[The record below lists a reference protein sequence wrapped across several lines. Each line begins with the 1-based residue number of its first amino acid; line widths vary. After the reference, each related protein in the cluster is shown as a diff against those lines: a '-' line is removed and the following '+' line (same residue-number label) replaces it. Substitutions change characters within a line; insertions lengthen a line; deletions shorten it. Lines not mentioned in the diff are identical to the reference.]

1 MTKENLLIVGLG
13 LIGRQRLEAC
23 IEFGIKPENIYVF
36 DSNSE
41 QASLLREAKYS
52 GLNFVDSF
60 ESALSISFK
69 RAIVAVPH
77 DAAFGMVSALLD
89 TGCRVIMEK
98 PMGRNIKEAQHLAFH
113 KNSKNL
119 SVGFNYRFMPGIIH
133 LRNQLASGSLGK
145 ISSIKMEL
153 GHGGAPA
160 DATSW
165 KLNPVMA
172 GGGVLLDP
180 GIHLIDLMIHLFD
193 IDETKFSMVG
203 KTEWRGFW
211 NTGIEESANLLGYL
225 GAIPFTLTSSIV
237 AWRTRF
243 KIEVIGTENY
253 LEVEGRGRSDGPQII
268 TEGSRWGWLTASSQ
282 KESETRTELV
292 KLDNSLKEE
301 TFDWLKEGQMICN
314 VTQALTGMKIYTKVV
329 GQNLDN

>member
-77 DAAFGMVSALLD
+77 DAAVGMVSALLD
-89 TGCRVIMEK
+89 TGCRVILEK

-160 DATSW
+160 DVTSW
-165 KLNPVMA
+165 KLNPIMA
-172 GGGVLLDP
+172 GGGVLL
-180 GIHLIDLMIHLFD
+180 GEDLHPLAALQ
-193 IDETKFSMVG
+193 S
-203 KTEWRGFW
+203 
-211 NTGIEESANLLGYL
+211 L
-225 GAIPFTLTSSIV
+225 
-237 AWRTRF
+237 
-243 KIEVIGTENY
+243 
-253 LEVEGRGRSDGPQII
+253 VEGFHRAQQMFGLLTCGPLIVH
-268 TEGSRWGWLTASSQ
+268 TAQ
-282 KESETRTELV
+282 KFLLRKSIDILSILR
-292 KLDNSLKEE
+292 
-301 TFDWLKEGQMICN
+301 
-314 VTQALTGMKIYTKVV
+314 V
-329 GQNLDN
+329 GAAEFLYDFCFNHFTIG